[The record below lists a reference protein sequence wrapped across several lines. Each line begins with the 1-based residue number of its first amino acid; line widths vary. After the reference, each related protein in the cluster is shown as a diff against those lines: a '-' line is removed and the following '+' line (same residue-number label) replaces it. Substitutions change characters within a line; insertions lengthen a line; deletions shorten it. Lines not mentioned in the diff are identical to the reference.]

1 MSDSAS
7 ATTAIDP
14 YRLPSSVVPS
24 HYKLHLSPNLE
35 TETFTGEVEISIE
48 IVEPASEILLNSK
61 EIDIKSARL
70 IGENVDVEAT
80 EFIYDEELERVT
92 LQFASDA
99 SPGSYRLTIDFDGI
113 LNRKLAGFYIS
124 TFTDESGIERK
135 IATTQFES
143 TDARQA
149 FPCFDEPAM
158 KASFEVALT
167 VPADLFAASNG
178 PIISETTSEDGIERT
193 VKFGTTIRMSTYLVA
208 FIVGPFEA
216 TDPVDVDGVPLRI
229 IHPIGKGHLTP
240 FALESGAFALK
251 YFTDYYGIPYPGEKL
266 DLVAVPDFAFGA
278 MENLGCV
285 TFREVILLVDTEKAT
300 QPELL
305 RIADVI
311 AHELAHM
318 WFGDLVTMEWWN
330 GIWLNEAFA
339 TFMAAMCTDAF
350 NPEWRRWDQF
360 SLERSAAFDVDSL
373 QKTRPIE
380 YEVKSPAD
388 ADGMFDLLTYEK
400 GGSVLRMLEQHLGS
414 DRFRDGIRHYLKKHE
429 YANTETSDLWDA
441 LEEVTGEPVRS
452 TMDAWIYQ
460 RGYPLVNVKQ
470 CNDCNKTILTQNRF
484 FYKAPE
490 DVDETVWPIP
500 VGIKYAGADGKTSSM
515 RMLMTEESISLA
527 PDSRENPRGMRELE
541 NARWIN
547 ANAGSN
553 GFYRVNYSPDLMTA
567 LRDVMGEM
575 EAIERYSIADDQ
587 WSAMSAGR
595 SSAVD
600 YLNLAEGYSNED
612 DLDVWTLLTRNLA
625 SLERIIED
633 SEARSRMR
641 SCLGALYNAGLSRLG
656 WEPRDG
662 DSPRDLE
669 LRGLLCRSLGTTAR
683 DGDAMA
689 RLRELH
695 DRHLAGATIEPNL
708 AAASANAVAIVGSAS
723 DYETFLD
730 RFKNAA
736 TPQEE
741 RRYMTLLAS
750 FPGEG
755 EFQNTLEM
763 CIKGEV
769 RSQDAP
775 YLAGGAMFNRHH
787 GFSAWEFITS
797 HWDEML
803 DMYPDNSIVRMVS
816 GVQALSKPKQ
826 AADVKNFFETHSV
839 PTGELTLEQHLERLD
854 INVASRQRE
863 TGPLTDWLLAE
874 D

>member
-1 MSDSAS
+1 MKSSES
-7 ATTAIDP
+7 TTEIDP
-14 YRLPSSVVPS
+14 HRLPSSVVPS
-24 HYKLHLSPNLE
+24 HYNLHLKPNLE
-35 TETFTGEVEISIE
+35 SESFTGNVDISITSSDTISQ
-48 IVEPASEILLNSK
+48 IVLNAK
-61 EIDIKSARL
+61 EIELKSAKL
-70 IGENVDVEAT
+70 VGESGEIEAT
-80 EFIYDEELERVT
+80 NFTYDEELERVT
-92 LQFASDA
+92 LHLEREA
-99 SPGSYRLTIDFDGI
+99 SPGTHHLLIDFDGI

-124 TFTDESGIERK
+124 TFTDESGVERK

-158 KASFEVALT
+158 KASFEIALT
-167 VPADLFAASNG
+167 VPSDLFAASNG
-178 PIISETTSEDGIERT
+178 PIISETTSDDGTERL
-193 VKFGTTIRMSTYLVA
+193 VKFGTTIKMSTYLVA

-229 IHPIGKGHLTP
+229 IHPIGKGHLTSY
-240 FALESGAFALK
+240 ALESGAFSLK

-285 TFREVILLVDTEKAT
+285 TFREVILLVDTDRAT

-318 WFGDLVTMEWWN
+318 WFGDLVTMQWWN

-400 GGSVLRMLEQHLGS
+400 GGSVLRMLEQHLGA
-414 DRFRDGIRHYLKKHE
+414 DQFRDGIRHYLKKHE
-429 YANTETSDLWDA
+429 YGNTETSDLWDA

-460 RGYPLVNVKQ
+460 RGYPIVNVKQ
-470 CNDCNKTILTQNRF
+470 CDGCNKTILTQNRF
-484 FYKAPE
+484 FYKSPDEA
-490 DVDETVWPIP
+490 DETVWPIP
-500 VGIKYAGADGKTSSM
+500 MGIRFADSNGDIGSM
-515 RMLMTEESISLA
+515 KMLMTEDDVEIA
-527 PDSRENPRGMRELE
+527 ELE
-541 NARWIN
+541 GVRWVN
-547 ANAGSN
+547 ANGGSN
-553 GFYRVNYSPDLMTA
+553 GFYRVSYSPDLMTS
-567 LRDVMGEM
+567 LREAMGEM
-575 EAIERYSIADDQ
+575 EAIERYSLADDQ
-587 WSAMSAGR
+587 WSAMAAGS
-595 SSAVD
+595 SSAID
-600 YLNLAEGYSNED
+600 YVRLAEQYSDED

-633 SEARSRMR
+633 EGARTRMR
-641 SCLGALYNAGLSRLG
+641 SRLGTLYGAALSRLG

-669 LRGLLCRSLGTTAR
+669 LRGILARSLGITAR
-683 DGDAMA
+683 DKGTLA

-695 DRHLAGATIEPNL
+695 DGYLSGSAIEPNL
-708 AAASANAVAIVGSAS
+708 ASASANAVAILGSAN
-723 DYETFLD
+723 DYEVFLG
-730 RFKNAA
+730 RYKNAA

-741 RRYMTLLAS
+741 RRYMSLLSS

-755 EFQNTLEM
+755 ETRNTLEM
-763 CIKGEV
+763 CINGEV

-787 GFSAWEFITS
+787 GFSAWEFIKS

-803 DMYPDNSIVRMVS
+803 EMYPDNSIVRMVS
-816 GVQALSKPKQ
+816 GVQALSRPEQ
-826 AADVKNFFETHSV
+826 AADIKQFFETHSV
-839 PTGELTLEQHLERLD
+839 PTGQLTLEQHLERLD
-854 INVASRQRE
+854 VNMASRQRE
-863 TGPLTDWLLAE
+863 VGPLTEWLLAN
-874 D
+874 

>member
-1 MSDSAS
+1 MTSTDV
-7 ATTAIDP
+7 TTSEIDP
-14 YRLPSSVVPS
+14 YRLPGSVVPN
-24 HYKLHLSPNLE
+24 HYNLHLSPNLE
-35 TETFTGEVEISIE
+35 AETFTGEVEISIE
-48 IVEPASEILLNSK
+48 IAETVSEILLNSK
-61 EIDIKSARL
+61 EIDVKSARL
-70 IGENVDVEAT
+70 IGENGEIEAT

-92 LQFASDA
+92 LQLANDA
-99 SPGSYRLTIDFDGI
+99 SPGSYRLAIDFDGV

-124 TFTDESGIERK
+124 TFTDESGAERK

-158 KASFEVALT
+158 KASFEIALT

-178 PIISETTSEDGIERT
+178 PIIWEMTSTDGTLRT
-193 VKFGTTIRMSTYLVA
+193 VKFGTTIKMSTYLVA

-229 IHPIGKGHLTP
+229 IHPIGKGHLTSY
-240 FALESGAFALK
+240 ALESGAFSLK

-285 TFREVILLVDTEKAT
+285 TFREVILLVDTERAT

-318 WFGDLVTMEWWN
+318 WFGDLVTMQWWN

-400 GGSVLRMLEQHLGS
+400 GGSVLRMLEQHLGP
-414 DRFRDGIRHYLKKHE
+414 DRFREGIRHYLKKHE
-429 YANTETSDLWDA
+429 YGNTETSDLWDA

-460 RGYPLVNVKQ
+460 RGYPIVNVKQ
-470 CNDCNKTILTQNRF
+470 CDGCNKTILKQNRF
-484 FYKAPE
+484 FYKSPDEA
-490 DVDETVWPIP
+490 DETVWPIP
-500 VGIKYAGADGKTSSM
+500 MGIRYADSDGNGGSM
-515 RMLMTEESISLA
+515 KMLMTEDDVEIA
-527 PDSRENPRGMRELE
+527 ELE
-541 NARWIN
+541 SVRWVN

-553 GFYRVNYSPDLMTA
+553 GFFRVNYSPDLMTS
-567 LRDVMGEM
+567 LRDAMGEM
-575 EAIERYSIADDQ
+575 EAIERYSLADDQ
-587 WSAMSAGR
+587 WAAMAAGS
-595 SSAVD
+595 SSAID
-600 YLNLAEGYSNED
+600 YVRLAEQYSGED
-612 DLDVWTLLTRNLA
+612 DLDVWTLLTRNLG

-633 SEARSRMR
+633 EGARARMR
-641 SCLGALYNAGLSRLG
+641 SRLGTLYGAGLSRLG
-656 WEPRDG
+656 WEPGEG

-669 LRGLLCRSLGTTAR
+669 LRGVLARSLAITAR
-683 DGDAMA
+683 DADALA
-689 RLRELH
+689 RLRAMH
-695 DRHLAGATIEPNL
+695 DDYLSGAAVEPNL
-708 AAASANAVAIVGSAS
+708 ASASANAVAILGSAS
-723 DYETFLD
+723 DYEIFLG
-730 RFKNAA
+730 RFKDAA

-741 RRYMTLLAS
+741 RRYMSLLGS

-755 EFQNTLEM
+755 EMRNTLEM
-763 CIKGEV
+763 CLNGDV

-787 GFSAWEFITS
+787 GFSAWGFIKS

-803 DMYPDNSIVRMVS
+803 EMYPDNSIVRMVS
-816 GVQALSKPKQ
+816 GVQALSKPEQ
-826 AADVKNFFETHSV
+826 VADVKGFFEVHSV
-839 PTGELTLEQHLERLD
+839 PTGQLTLEQHLERLD
-854 INVASRQRE
+854 VNVASRERE
-863 TGPLTDWLLAE
+863 VVPLTEWLLAN
-874 D
+874 

>member
-1 MSDSAS
+1 MSAPV
-7 ATTAIDP
+7 TITAETNP
-14 YRLPSSVVPS
+14 YRLPTSVIPS
-24 HYKLHLSPNLE
+24 HYNLHLKPDLE
-35 TETFTGEVEISIE
+35 SESFTGTVDISID
-48 IVEPASEILLNSK
+48 ASETISEIILNSK
-61 EIDIKSARL
+61 ELELKSARL
-70 IGENVDVEAT
+70 IGDVGEIDANGFT
-80 EFIYDEELERVT
+80 YDEELERVT
-92 LQFASDA
+92 LHLASEA
-99 SPGSYRLTIDFDGI
+99 PSGSYTLSINFDGI

-124 TFTDESGIERK
+124 TFTDEDGVERK

-178 PIISETTSEDGIERT
+178 PIISEKVSADGSERT
-193 VKFGTTIRMSTYLVA
+193 VKFGTTIKMSTYLVA

-229 IHPIGKGHLTP
+229 IHPLGKGHLTP
-240 FALESGAFALK
+240 FALESGAFSLK

-339 TFMAAMCTDAF
+339 TFMAAMCTDEF

-400 GGSVLRMLEQHLGS
+400 GGSVLRMLEQHLGP
-414 DRFRDGIRHYLKKHE
+414 DQFRDGIRHYLKKHE
-429 YANTETSDLWDA
+429 YGNTETSDLWDA
-441 LEEVTGEPVRS
+441 LEEVTSEPVRS

-470 CNDCNKTILTQNRF
+470 CDGCVKTILTQQRF
-484 FYKAPE
+484 FYKSPDEA
-490 DVDETVWPIP
+490 DETVWPIP
-500 VGIKYAGADGKTSSM
+500 MGIKYADSDGNPRSM
-515 RMLMTEESISLA
+515 KMLMTEDDVEIAELA
-527 PDSRENPRGMRELE
+527 S
-541 NARWIN
+541 ARWVN
-547 ANAGSN
+547 VNGGSN
-553 GFYRVNYSPDLMTA
+553 GFYRVNYSPELMTS
-567 LRDVMGEM
+567 LRDAMGDM
-575 EAIERYSIADDQ
+575 EAIERYSLADDQ
-587 WSAMSAGR
+587 WAAMAAGS
-595 SSAVD
+595 SSAID
-600 YLNLAEGYSNED
+600 YVRLAESYSDED

-625 SLERIIED
+625 SLERIMED
-633 SEARSRMR
+633 EGARDRLRSR
-641 SCLGALYNAGLSRLG
+641 LGTLYSAGLSRLG
-656 WEPRDG
+656 WEPRED

-669 LRGLLCRSLGTTAR
+669 LRGVLARSLATTAR
-683 DGDAMA
+683 DANALA
-689 RLRELH
+689 RLREMH
-695 DRHLAGATIEPNL
+695 DGYLSGAAIEPNL
-708 AAASANAVAIVGSAS
+708 ASASAGAVAIVGSAQ
-723 DYETFLD
+723 DYEVFLG
-730 RFKNAA
+730 RFKYPA

-741 RRYMTLLAS
+741 RRYMSLLAS

-755 EFQNTLEM
+755 EMQNTLTM
-763 CIKGEV
+763 CLNGDV

-787 GFSAWEFITS
+787 GFSAWEFIKS

-803 DMYPDNSIVRMVS
+803 EAYPDNSIVRMVS
-816 GVQALSKPKQ
+816 GVQSLSKPEQ
-826 AADVKNFFETHSV
+826 AADVKSFFETHSV
-839 PTGELTLEQHLERLD
+839 PTGQLTLEQHLERLD
-854 INVASRQRE
+854 VNMASRQRE
-863 TGPLTDWLLAE
+863 VGPLTEWLLE
-874 D
+874 SK

>member
-1 MSDSAS
+1 MSDAV
-7 ATTAIDP
+7 TTKTQSNP
-14 YRLPSSVVPS
+14 YRLATSVTPS
-24 HYKLHLSPNLE
+24 HYNLHIRPDLDA
-35 TETFTGEVEISIE
+35 ETFSGEVDISLEVIEAVSE
-48 IVEPASEILLNSK
+48 IVLNTK
-61 EIDIKSARL
+61 EIEVKSARL
-70 IGENVDVEAT
+70 VGDSGTIEAT
-80 EFIYDEELERVT
+80 DFTYDEELERVT
-92 LQFASDA
+92 LQLASDA
-99 SPGSYRLTIDFDGI
+99 APGSYRLAIDFDGI

-124 TFTDESGIERK
+124 TFTDESGTERK

-178 PIISETTSEDGIERT
+178 PIISEVVSDDSSERT
-193 VKFGTTIRMSTYLVA
+193 VKFGTTIKMSTYLVA

-240 FALESGAFALK
+240 FALESGAFSLK

-285 TFREVILLVDTEKAT
+285 TFREVILLVDTERAT

-400 GGSVLRMLEQHLGS
+400 GGSVLRMLEQHLGA

-429 YANTETSDLWDA
+429 YGNTETSDLWDA

-460 RGYPLVNVKQ
+460 RGYPIVNAKQ
-470 CNDCNKTILTQNRF
+470 CDGCNKTIFTQNRF
-484 FYKAPE
+484 FYKSPDE
-490 DVDETVWPIP
+490 TDETVWPIP
-500 VGIKYAGADGKTSSM
+500 MGIRYADAGGNIGSM
-515 RMLMTEESISLA
+515 KMLMSGEDVEIA
-527 PDSRENPRGMRELE
+527 ELE
-541 NARWIN
+541 GVRWVN
-547 ANAGSN
+547 ANSGSN
-553 GFYRVNYSPDLMTA
+553 GFYRVNYSPDLMTS
-567 LRDVMGEM
+567 LRDAMGDM
-575 EAIERYSIADDQ
+575 EAIERYSLADDQ
-587 WSAMSAGR
+587 WAAMAAGK
-595 SSAVD
+595 SSAID
-600 YLNLAEGYSNED
+600 YVRLAEQYSNED
-612 DLDVWTLLTRNLA
+612 DLDVWTLLTRNLG
-625 SLERIIED
+625 SLERIVED
-633 SEARSRMR
+633 DAAKARMR
-641 SCLGALYNAGLSRLG
+641 SRLATLYSAGLTRLG
-656 WEPRDG
+656 WEPRDN

-669 LRGLLCRSLGTTAR
+669 LRGVLARSLGITAR
-683 DGDAMA
+683 NADALAKLRAMHDGY
-689 RLRELH
+689 
-695 DRHLAGATIEPNL
+695 LAGEAIEPNM
-708 AAASANAVAIVGSAS
+708 ASASANAVAILGSAS
-723 DYETFLD
+723 DYEIFLG
-730 RFKNAA
+730 RFKDPA

-741 RRYMTLLAS
+741 RRYMSLLAS

-763 CIKGEV
+763 CLNGEV

-787 GFSAWEFITS
+787 GFTAWNFIKS

-803 DMYPDNSIVRMVS
+803 EMYPDNSIVRMVS
-816 GVQALSKPKQ
+816 GIQALSKTEQ
-826 AADVKNFFETHSV
+826 AADVQEFFETHSV
-839 PTGELTLEQHLERLD
+839 PTGQLTLEQHLERLD
-854 INVASRQRE
+854 VNVASRVRE
-863 TGPLTDWLLAE
+863 AGPLAEWLSANG
-874 D
+874 

>member
-1 MSDSAS
+1 MTSTDV
-7 ATTAIDP
+7 TTADIDP
-14 YRLPSSVVPS
+14 YRLPSSVLPS
-24 HYKLHLSPNLE
+24 HYNLHLRPDLE
-35 TETFTGEVEISIE
+35 AETFSGEVEISVE
-48 IVEPASEILLNSK
+48 IAETVSEILLNAK
-61 EIDIKSARL
+61 EIDLSSARL
-70 IGENVDVEAT
+70 IGEGSEIEADRFT
-80 EFIYDEELERVT
+80 YDEELERVT
-92 LQFASDA
+92 LHLDREAQA
-99 SPGSYRLTIDFDGI
+99 GSYQLAIGFDGI

-124 TFTDESGIERK
+124 TFTDESGAERK

-178 PIISETTSEDGIERT
+178 PIIAETTSADGTERT
-193 VKFGTTIRMSTYLVA
+193 VKFGTTIKMSTYLVA

-229 IHPIGKGHLTP
+229 IHPIGKGHLTSY
-240 FALESGAFALK
+240 ALESGAFSLK

-285 TFREVILLVDTEKAT
+285 TFREVILLVDTERAT

-318 WFGDLVTMEWWN
+318 WFGDLVTMQWWN

-400 GGSVLRMLEQHLGS
+400 GGSVLRMLEQHLGP
-414 DRFRDGIRHYLKKHE
+414 DHFREGIRHYLKKHE
-429 YANTETSDLWDA
+429 YGNTETSDLWDA

-452 TMDAWIYQ
+452 TMDAWINQ
-460 RGYPLVNVKQ
+460 RGYPIVNVKQ
-470 CNDCNKTILTQNRF
+470 CDGCNKTILKQNRF
-484 FYKAPE
+484 FYKSPDEA
-490 DVDETVWPIP
+490 DETVWPIP
-500 VGIKYAGADGKTSSM
+500 MGIRYADSEGNSGSM
-515 RMLMTEESISLA
+515 KMLMTEDDVEIA
-527 PDSRENPRGMRELE
+527 ELE
-541 NARWIN
+541 GVRWVN

-553 GFYRVNYSPDLMTA
+553 GFYRVNYSPELMTS
-567 LRDVMGEM
+567 LRDAMGDM
-575 EAIERYSIADDQ
+575 EAIERYSLADDQ
-587 WSAMSAGR
+587 WSAMLTGG

-600 YLNLAEGYSNED
+600 YLKLAEGYSSED
-612 DLDVWTLLTRNLA
+612 DLDVWTLLAGNLS

-633 SEARSRMR
+633 EDARTQMR
-641 SCLGALYNAGLSRLG
+641 TRLASLYNSGLSRLG
-656 WEPRDG
+656 WDPQND

-669 LRGLLCRSLGTTAR
+669 LRGVLARSLAVTAR
-683 DGDAMA
+683 DEDALTHLRKLHDGYMSGDA
-689 RLRELH
+689 
-695 DRHLAGATIEPNL
+695 IEPNL
-708 AAASANAVAIVGSAS
+708 ASASANAVAVVGSAS
-723 DYETFLD
+723 DYESFLN
-730 RFKNAA
+730 RFKNPA

-741 RRYMTLLAS
+741 RRYMGMLAS

-755 EFQNTLEM
+755 EMQNTLDM
-763 CIKGEV
+763 CINGDV

-775 YLAGGAMFNRHH
+775 YLVGAAMYNRHH
-787 GFSAWEFITS
+787 GSKAWEFVKS

-803 DMYPDNSIVRMVS
+803 EMYPDNSVVRMV
-816 GVQALSKPKQ
+816 GGIRALSKPELVS
-826 AADVKNFFETHSV
+826 DTKNFFETHTV
-839 PTGELTLEQHLERLD
+839 PTGELTLQQYFERLD
-854 INVASRQRE
+854 VNVAFRERE
-863 TGPLTDWLLAE
+863 TAALTEWLLAE
-874 D
+874 N

>member
-1 MSDSAS
+1 MSDTVTSK
-7 ATTAIDP
+7 TETNP
-14 YRLPSSVVPS
+14 YRLPTSVTPS
-24 HYKLHLSPNLE
+24 HYNLHLTPDLE
-35 TETFTGEVEISIE
+35 SETFTGNVDISVNTTETVSE
-48 IVEPASEILLNSK
+48 IVLNANEIEL
-61 EIDIKSARL
+61 KSARL
-70 IGENVDVEAT
+70 IGGGSAIESSDFT
-80 EFIYDEELERVT
+80 YDEELERVT
-92 LQFASDA
+92 IHLDGEAT
-99 SPGSYRLTIDFDGI
+99 PGSHTLSINFDGI

-124 TFTDESGIERK
+124 TFTDEDGVERK

-167 VPADLFAASNG
+167 VPNDLFAASNG
-178 PIISETTSEDGIERT
+178 PIISEEDSADGTERT
-193 VKFGTTIRMSTYLVA
+193 VKFGTTIKMSTYLVA

-229 IHPIGKGHLTP
+229 IHPLGKGHLTP
-240 FALESGAFALK
+240 FALESGAFSLK

-339 TFMAAMCTDAF
+339 TFMAAMCTDEF

-380 YEVKSPAD
+380 YEVNSPSD

-400 GGSVLRMLEQHLGS
+400 GGSVLRMLEQHLGP
-414 DRFRDGIRHYLKKHE
+414 DQFREGIRHYLKKHE
-429 YANTETSDLWDA
+429 YGNTETSDLWDA

-470 CNDCNKTILTQNRF
+470 CDGCNKTILTQNRF
-484 FYKAPE
+484 FYKSPDEA
-490 DVDETVWPIP
+490 DETVWPIP
-500 VGIKYAGADGKTSSM
+500 MGIKYADASGEVGSM
-515 RMLMTEESISLA
+515 KMLMTEDDVEIA
-527 PDSRENPRGMRELE
+527 EMEG
-541 NARWIN
+541 ARWVN

-553 GFYRVNYSPDLMTA
+553 GFYRVNYSPDLMTS
-567 LRDVMGEM
+567 LRDAMGEM
-575 EAIERYSIADDQ
+575 EAIERYSLADDQ
-587 WSAMSAGR
+587 WSAMAAGR
-595 SSAVD
+595 STAID
-600 YLNLAEGYSNED
+600 YVRLAEQYSDED

-633 SEARSRMR
+633 ENARTRMR
-641 SCLGALYNAGLSRLG
+641 SRLASLYSAGLSRLG
-656 WEPRDG
+656 WEPCEG

-669 LRGLLCRSLGTTAR
+669 LRGILARSLGITAR
-683 DGDAMA
+683 NEGALA

-695 DRHLAGATIEPNL
+695 DGYLSGDAIEPNL
-708 AAASANAVAIVGSAS
+708 ASASANAVAILGSAS
-723 DYETFLD
+723 DYEVFLGQ
-730 RFKNAA
+730 FKNPA

-741 RRYMTLLAS
+741 RRYMSLLSS
-750 FPGEG
+750 FPGKG
-755 EFQNTLEM
+755 EMQNTLAM
-763 CIKGEV
+763 CLNGEV

-787 GFSAWEFITS
+787 GFAAWEFVKS
-797 HWDEML
+797 NWEEML
-803 DMYPDNSIVRMVS
+803 EAYPDNSIVRMVS
-816 GVQALSKPKQ
+816 GVQSLSRSEQ
-826 AADVKNFFETHSV
+826 AADIKQFFETHSV
-839 PTGELTLEQHLERLD
+839 PTGQLTLEQHLERLD

-863 TGPLTDWLLAE
+863 TGPLTEWLLE
-874 D
+874 SR

>member
-1 MSDSAS
+1 MSAPAS
-7 ATTAIDP
+7 ATTESNP
-14 YRLPSSVVPS
+14 YRLPTSVTPS
-24 HYKLHLSPNLE
+24 HYNLHIRPDLE
-35 TETFTGEVEISIE
+35 SETFTGNVDISIDATENVSE
-48 IVEPASEILLNSK
+48 IVLNAK
-61 EIDIKSARL
+61 EIELKSARL
-70 IGENVDVEAT
+70 VSGGSAIEASDFT
-80 EFIYDEELERVT
+80 YDEELERVT
-92 LQFASDA
+92 IHLDGEATS
-99 SPGSYRLTIDFDGI
+99 GSYTLSIDFDGI

-124 TFTDESGIERK
+124 TFTDESGEERK

-158 KASFEVALT
+158 KASFEIALT
-167 VPADLFAASNG
+167 VPVGLFAASNG
-178 PIISETTSEDGIERT
+178 PIISEVLSDDGSERT
-193 VKFGTTIRMSTYLVA
+193 VKFGTTIKMSTYLVA

-229 IHPIGKGHLTP
+229 IHPIGKGHLTS
-240 FALESGAFALK
+240 FALESGAFSLK

-285 TFREVILLVDTEKAT
+285 TFREVILLVDTERAT

-400 GGSVLRMLEQHLGS
+400 GGSVLRMLEQHLGP

-470 CNDCNKTILTQNRF
+470 CDGCNKTILTQNRF

-490 DVDETVWPIP
+490 DADETVWPIP
-500 VGIKYAGADGKTSSM
+500 MGIRYADSDGNPGSM
-515 RMLMTEESISLA
+515 KMLMTEDDVEVAELA
-527 PDSRENPRGMRELE
+527 S
-541 NARWIN
+541 ARWVN
-547 ANAGSN
+547 ANGGSN
-553 GFYRVNYSPDLMTA
+553 GFYRVSYSPDLMTS
-567 LRDVMGEM
+567 LRDAMGEM
-575 EAIERYSIADDQ
+575 EAIERYSLADDQ
-587 WSAMSAGR
+587 WAAMAAGS
-595 SSAVD
+595 SSAID
-600 YLNLAEGYSNED
+600 YLNLAEGYSGED

-625 SLERIIED
+625 SLERILDDEA
-633 SEARSRMR
+633 ARSRMR
-641 SCLGALYNAGLSRLG
+641 SRLGTLYSAGLSRLG
-656 WEPRDG
+656 WDPRDG

-669 LRGLLCRSLGTTAR
+669 LRGLLCRSLGITAR
-683 DGDAMA
+683 DEDAMA

-695 DRHLAGATIEPNL
+695 DGYLTGTAIEPNL

-723 DYETFLD
+723 DYEAFLG

-741 RRYMTLLAS
+741 RRYMTLLSS

-763 CIKGEV
+763 CLNGEV

-787 GFSAWEFITS
+787 GFSAWQFIKS

-803 DMYPDNSIVRMVS
+803 EMYPDNSIVRMVS
-816 GVQALSKPKQ
+816 GVQALSKPDQ
-826 AADVKNFFETHSV
+826 ASDVKSFFETHSV
-839 PTGELTLEQHLERLD
+839 PTGQLTLEQHLERLD
-854 INVASRQRE
+854 VNTASRQRE
-863 TGPLTDWLLAE
+863 AGPLTKWLLAS
-874 D
+874 

>member
-1 MSDSAS
+1 MSDSV
-7 ATTAIDP
+7 TTNTQSNP
-14 YRLPSSVVPS
+14 YRLPTSVTPS
-24 HYKLHLSPNLE
+24 HYNLHIRPDLE
-35 TETFTGEVEISIE
+35 SETFTGNVDISIDTTETVSEIVLNAKEVELE
-48 IVEPASEILLNSK
+48 
-61 EIDIKSARL
+61 SARL
-70 IGENVDVEAT
+70 TGGGRAIEASDFT
-80 EFIYDEELERVT
+80 YDEELERVT
-92 LQFASDA
+92 IHLDGEAPS
-99 SPGSYRLTIDFDGI
+99 GSHTLTIDFDGI

-124 TFTDESGIERK
+124 TFTDDSGEERK

-167 VPADLFAASNG
+167 VPVDLFAASNG
-178 PIISETTSEDGIERT
+178 PIISETVSDDGAERT
-193 VKFGTTIRMSTYLVA
+193 VKFGTTIKMSTYLVA

-216 TDPVDVDGVPLRI
+216 TDPIDVDGVPLRI

-240 FALESGAFALK
+240 FALESGAFSLK

-285 TFREVILLVDTEKAT
+285 TFREVILLVDTERAT

-380 YEVKSPAD
+380 YEVQSPAD

-400 GGSVLRMLEQHLGS
+400 GGSVLRMLEQHLGP

-429 YANTETSDLWDA
+429 YGNTETSDLWDA

-460 RGYPLVNVKQ
+460 RGYPLVSVKQ
-470 CNDCNKTILTQNRF
+470 CDGCVKTILTQNRF
-484 FYKAPE
+484 FYKAPDE
-490 DVDETVWPIP
+490 ADETVWPIP
-500 VGIKYAGADGKTSSM
+500 MCIRYADSEGNLGSM
-515 RMLMTEESISLA
+515 KMLMTEDDVEVPELA
-527 PDSRENPRGMRELE
+527 R
-541 NARWIN
+541 ARWVN
-547 ANAGSN
+547 ANGGSN
-553 GFYRVNYSPDLMTA
+553 GFYRVSYSPDLMTS
-567 LRDVMGEM
+567 LRDAMSEM
-575 EAIERYSIADDQ
+575 EAIERYSLADDQ
-587 WSAMSAGR
+587 WSAMAAGS
-595 SSAVD
+595 SSAID
-600 YLNLAEGYSNED
+600 YLNLAEGYSSED

-625 SLERIIED
+625 SLERILDDE
-633 SEARSRMR
+633 SARNRMR
-641 SCLGALYNAGLSRLG
+641 SRLGTLYNAGLSRLG
-656 WEPRDG
+656 WDPRDG

-669 LRGLLCRSLGTTAR
+669 LRGMLTRSLATTAR
-683 DGDAMA
+683 DEGAIA
-689 RLRELH
+689 RLRSLH
-695 DRHLAGATIEPNL
+695 DGYLAGGPIEPNL
-708 AAASANAVAIVGSAS
+708 AAASANAVAIVGSAN
-723 DYETFLD
+723 DYETFLG
-730 RFKNAA
+730 RFKDPA

-741 RRYMTLLAS
+741 RRYMTALAS

-755 EFQNTLEM
+755 EFQNTLAM
-763 CIKGEV
+763 CLNGEV

-787 GFSAWEFITS
+787 GFTAWQFIKS
-797 HWDEML
+797 HWDQML
-803 DMYPDNSIVRMVS
+803 EMYPDNSVVRMVS
-816 GVQALSKPKQ
+816 GVQALSRPEQVADIKQ
-826 AADVKNFFETHSV
+826 FFETHSV
-839 PTGELTLEQHLERLD
+839 PTGQLTLEQHLERLD
-854 INVASRQRE
+854 VNAASRKRE
-863 TGPLTDWLLAE
+863 VGPLTEWLLAS
-874 D
+874 

>member
-1 MSDSAS
+1 MTSTDV
-7 ATTAIDP
+7 TTYEIDP

-24 HYKLHLSPNLE
+24 HYKLHLRPDLE
-35 TETFTGEVEISIE
+35 SETFTGNVDISIATSDTTSQ
-48 IVEPASEILLNSK
+48 IVLNAK
-61 EIDIKSARL
+61 EIELKSAQL
-70 IGENVDVEAT
+70 IGGGNAIEAT
-80 EFIYDEELERVT
+80 SFTYDEELERVT
-92 LQFASDA
+92 LHLASDA
-99 SPGSYRLTIDFDGI
+99 SPGSYHLAIDFDGI

-124 TFTDESGIERK
+124 TFTDESGAERK

-158 KASFEVALT
+158 KASFEIALT

-178 PIISETTSEDGIERT
+178 PIVSETTSEDGTERT
-193 VKFGTTIRMSTYLVA
+193 VKFGTTIKMSTYLVA

-229 IHPIGKGHLTP
+229 IHPIGKGHLTSY
-240 FALESGAFALK
+240 ALESGAFSLK
-251 YFTDYYGIPYPGEKL
+251 YFIDYYGIPYPGEKL

-285 TFREVILLVDTEKAT
+285 TFREVILLVDTERAT

-318 WFGDLVTMEWWN
+318 WFGDLVTMQWWN

-380 YEVKSPAD
+380 YEVKSPVD

-400 GGSVLRMLEQHLGS
+400 GGSVLRMLEQHLGP
-414 DRFRDGIRHYLKKHE
+414 DQYREGIRHYLKKHE
-429 YANTETSDLWDA
+429 YGNTETSDLWDA

-460 RGYPLVNVKQ
+460 RGYPIVNVKQ
-470 CNDCNKTILTQNRF
+470 CDGCNKTILKQNRF
-484 FYKAPE
+484 FYKSPDEA
-490 DVDETVWPIP
+490 DETVWPIP
-500 VGIKYAGADGKTSSM
+500 MGIRYADSDSKDGSM
-515 RMLMTEESISLA
+515 KMLMTEDDVEIA
-527 PDSRENPRGMRELE
+527 ELE
-541 NARWIN
+541 GVRWVN

-553 GFYRVNYSPDLMTA
+553 GFYRVNYSPELMTS
-567 LRDVMGEM
+567 LRDAMGDM
-575 EAIERYSIADDQ
+575 EAIERYSLADDQ
-587 WSAMSAGR
+587 WSAMLAGS

-600 YLNLAEGYSNED
+600 YLNLAEGYSSED
-612 DLDVWTLLTRNLA
+612 DLDVWTLLAGNLS
-625 SLERIIED
+625 SLERIIDDED
-633 SEARSRMR
+633 ARTQMR
-641 SCLGALYNAGLSRLG
+641 TRLASLYNSGLSRLS
-656 WEPRDG
+656 WDPRDD

-669 LRGLLCRSLGTTAR
+669 LRGVLARSLAVTAR
-683 DGDAMA
+683 DEDALA
-689 RLRELH
+689 RLRKLH
-695 DRHLAGATIEPNL
+695 DGYMSGDVIEPNL
-708 AAASANAVAIVGSAS
+708 ASASANAVAIVGSAG
-723 DYETFLD
+723 DYESFLT
-730 RFKNAA
+730 RFKNPA

-741 RRYMTLLAS
+741 RRYMSMLAS

-755 EFQNTLEM
+755 EMQNTLDM
-763 CIKGEV
+763 CVNGEV

-775 YLAGGAMFNRHH
+775 YLVGAAMYNRNH
-787 GFSAWEFITS
+787 GSKAWEFVKS

-803 DMYPDNSIVRMVS
+803 EMYPDNSVVRMV
-816 GVQALSKPKQ
+816 GGIRALSKPEW
-826 AADVKNFFETHSV
+826 AADIKSFFETHNV
-839 PTGELTLEQHLERLD
+839 PTSELTLEQYFERLD
-854 INVASRQRE
+854 VNVAFRQRE
-863 TGPLTDWLLAE
+863 TVPLTEWLL

>member
-1 MSDSAS
+1 MTKSE
-7 ATTAIDP
+7 IDP

-24 HYKLHLSPNLE
+24 HYNIHIKPDLE
-35 TETFTGEVEISIE
+35 NETFTGDVEITIEAHEPVSQIILNAKEMDLNSAQLSGDSVNIE
-48 IVEPASEILLNSK
+48 IETF
-61 EIDIKSARL
+61 D
-70 IGENVDVEAT
+70 
-80 EFIYDEELERVT
+80 YDEELERVT
-92 LQFASDA
+92 LDLGQEIDT
-99 SPGSYRLTIDFDGI
+99 GSYSLSIDFDGI
-113 LNRKLAGFYIS
+113 LNRKLQGFYIS
-124 TFTDESGIERK
+124 TFTDESGEERK

-158 KASFEVALT
+158 KASFAVKLT
-167 VPADLFAASNG
+167 VPNELFAASNG
-178 PIISETTSEDGIERT
+178 PIISEEDSDDGTECT
-193 VKFGTTIRMSTYLVA
+193 VTFGTTIKMSTYLVA

-240 FALESGAFALK
+240 FALESGAFSLK

-380 YEVKSPAD
+380 YEVNSPSD

-400 GGSVLRMLEQHLGS
+400 GGSVLRMLEQHLGP
-414 DRFRDGIRHYLKKHE
+414 DRFREGIRHYLKKHE

-460 RGYPLVNVKQ
+460 RGYPIINVKQ
-470 CNDCNKTILTQNRF
+470 CDGCIKTIFTQNRF
-484 FYKAPE
+484 FYKAPNE
-490 DVDETVWPIP
+490 ADETVWPIP
-500 VGIKYAGADGKTSSM
+500 VGIKFADANGKSDSM
-515 RMLMTEESISLA
+515 KMLMTEDDVEI
-527 PDSRENPRGMRELE
+527 PELE
-541 NARWIN
+541 NAKWVN

-553 GFYRVNYSPDLMTA
+553 GFYRVNYSPELMTA
-567 LRDVMGEM
+567 LRDAMSEM

-587 WSAMSAGR
+587 WAAMAAGN
-595 SSAVD
+595 SSAID
-600 YLNLAEGYSNED
+600 YLNLAEGYSDED

-633 SEARSRMR
+633 DEARSRMR
-641 SCLGALYNAGLSRLG
+641 SRLAALYNAGLSRLG
-656 WEPRDG
+656 WEASDG

-669 LRGLLCRSLGTTAR
+669 LRGVLCRSLGITAR
-683 DGDAMA
+683 DEDAMI
-689 RLRELH
+689 RLGKLH
-695 DRHLAGATIEPNL
+695 DRYLAGSPVEPNL
-708 AAASANAVAIVGSAS
+708 AAASANAVAIVGSAN

-730 RFKNAA
+730 RFKNAS

-755 EFQNTLEM
+755 EFRNTLAM
-763 CIKGEV
+763 CLNGEV

-775 YLAGGAMFNRHH
+775 YLAGGAMFNRNH
-787 GFSAWEFITS
+787 GYSAWEFIKS

-803 DMYPDNSIVRMVS
+803 EVYPDNSIVRMVS
-816 GVQALSKPKQ
+816 GVQALSKPAQ
-826 AADVKNFFETHSV
+826 AANVKKFFETHSV

-854 INVASRQRE
+854 VNVASRQRE
-863 TGPLTDWLLAE
+863 TGPLTEWLLASS
-874 D
+874 

>member
-1 MSDSAS
+1 MTSTEM
-7 ATTAIDP
+7 TTTDIDP
-14 YRLPSSVVPS
+14 YRLPSSVLPS
-24 HYKLHLSPNLE
+24 HYNLHLRPNLE
-35 TETFTGEVEISIE
+35 AETFTGTVEISVDIADA
-48 IVEPASEILLNSK
+48 VSEILLNAK
-61 EIDIKSARL
+61 EIDLSSARL
-70 IGENVDVEAT
+70 IGEGSEIEANRFT
-80 EFIYDEELERVT
+80 YDEELERVT
-92 LQFASDA
+92 LHLDHEISA
-99 SPGSYRLTIDFDGI
+99 GSYRLAISFDGI

-124 TFTDESGIERK
+124 TFTDDSGVERK

-158 KASFEVALT
+158 KASFEVALM

-178 PIISETTSEDGIERT
+178 PIISETISADGTERT
-193 VKFGTTIRMSTYLVA
+193 VKFGTTIKMSTYLVA

-229 IHPIGKGHLTP
+229 IHPIGKGHLTSY
-240 FALESGAFALK
+240 ALESGAFSLK

-285 TFREVILLVDTEKAT
+285 TFREVILLVDTERAT

-318 WFGDLVTMEWWN
+318 WFGDLVTMQWWN

-400 GGSVLRMLEQHLGS
+400 GGSVLRMLEQHLGP
-414 DRFRDGIRHYLKKHE
+414 DHFREGIRHYLKKHE
-429 YANTETSDLWDA
+429 YGNTETSDLWDA

-452 TMDAWIYQ
+452 TMDAWINQ
-460 RGYPLVNVKQ
+460 RGYPIVNVKQ
-470 CNDCNKTILTQNRF
+470 CDGCNKTILKQNRF
-484 FYKAPE
+484 FYKSPDEA
-490 DVDETVWPIP
+490 DETVWPLP
-500 VGIKYAGADGKTSSM
+500 MGIRYADSDGNIGSM
-515 RMLMTEESISLA
+515 KMLMTEDDVEIA
-527 PDSRENPRGMRELE
+527 ELE
-541 NARWIN
+541 SVRWVN

-553 GFYRVNYSPDLMTA
+553 GFYRVNYSPELMTS
-567 LRDVMGEM
+567 LRDAMGDM
-575 EAIERYSIADDQ
+575 EAIERYSLADDQ
-587 WSAMSAGR
+587 WSAMLTGG

-600 YLNLAEGYSNED
+600 YLKLAEGYSSED
-612 DLDVWTLLTRNLA
+612 DLDVWTLMAGNLS

-633 SEARSRMR
+633 ENARTQMR
-641 SCLGALYNAGLSRLG
+641 TRLASLYNSGLSRLG
-656 WEPRDG
+656 WDPRDD

-669 LRGLLCRSLGTTAR
+669 LRGVLARSLAVTAR
-683 DGDAMA
+683 EKNAFARLHKLHDGYMSGDA
-689 RLRELH
+689 
-695 DRHLAGATIEPNL
+695 IEPNL
-708 AAASANAVAIVGSAS
+708 ASASAIAVAVVGSAG
-723 DYETFLD
+723 DYESFLN
-730 RFKNAA
+730 RFKNPA

-741 RRYMTLLAS
+741 RRYMGMLAS

-755 EFQNTLEM
+755 EMQNTLDM
-763 CIKGEV
+763 CINGDV

-775 YLAGGAMFNRHH
+775 YLVGAAMYNRHH
-787 GFSAWEFITS
+787 GSKAWEFVKS

-803 DMYPDNSIVRMVS
+803 EMYPDNSVVRMV
-816 GVQALSKPKQ
+816 GGIRALSKPELVSDIKS
-826 AADVKNFFETHSV
+826 FFETHTV
-839 PTGELTLEQHLERLD
+839 PTGELTLQQYFERLD
-854 INVASRQRE
+854 VNVAFRERE
-863 TGPLTDWLLAE
+863 TAALTEWLSAE
-874 D
+874 N

>member
-1 MSDSAS
+1 MSDSVS
-7 ATTAIDP
+7 AKTESNP
-14 YRLPSSVVPS
+14 YRLPTSVTPS
-24 HYKLHLSPNLE
+24 HYNIHIRPDLE
-35 TETFTGEVEISIE
+35 SETFTGNVDISIDATE
-48 IVEPASEILLNSK
+48 TVSEIILNAK
-61 EIDIKSARL
+61 EIELKSARL
-70 IGENVDVEAT
+70 VGDSGEIKAT
-80 EFIYDEELERVT
+80 DFTYDEELERVT
-92 LQFASDA
+92 LHLASEA
-99 SPGSYRLTIDFDGI
+99 STGSYSLAIDFRGI

-124 TFTDESGIERK
+124 TFTDESGEERK

-167 VPADLFAASNG
+167 VPAELFAASNG
-178 PIISETTSEDGIERT
+178 PIISETTSKDGTERT
-193 VKFGTTIRMSTYLVA
+193 IKFGTTIKMSTYLVA

-240 FALESGAFALK
+240 FALESGAFSLK

-285 TFREVILLVDTEKAT
+285 TFREVILLVDTARAT

-339 TFMAAMCTDAF
+339 TFMAAMCTDEF

-400 GGSVLRMLEQHLGS
+400 GGSVLRMLEQHLGP

-470 CNDCNKTILTQNRF
+470 CDGCTKTILNQNRF
-484 FYKAPE
+484 FYKAPDE
-490 DVDETVWPIP
+490 ADETVWPIP
-500 VGIKYAGADGKTSSM
+500 MGIRYADPDGNPGSM
-515 RMLMTEESISLA
+515 KMLMTENDVEVAELA
-527 PDSRENPRGMRELE
+527 S
-541 NARWIN
+541 ARWVN
-547 ANAGSN
+547 ANGGSN
-553 GFYRVNYSPDLMTA
+553 GFYRVNYSPELMTS
-567 LRDVMGEM
+567 LRDAMGEM
-575 EAIERYSIADDQ
+575 EAIERYSLADDQ
-587 WSAMSAGR
+587 WAAMASGS
-595 SSAVD
+595 SSAID
-600 YLNLAEGYSNED
+600 YLNLAEGYSGED

-625 SLERIIED
+625 SLERILDDEA
-633 SEARSRMR
+633 ARSRMR
-641 SCLGALYNAGLSRLG
+641 SRLGRLYSAGLSRLG
-656 WEPRDG
+656 WDPRDG

-683 DGDAMA
+683 DEDAME

-695 DRHLAGATIEPNL
+695 DGYLTGAAIEPNL
-708 AAASANAVAIVGSAS
+708 AAASASAVAIVGSAS
-723 DYETFLD
+723 DYEAFLS
-730 RFKNAA
+730 RFKHPA

-755 EFQNTLEM
+755 EFQNTLEL
-763 CIKGEV
+763 CVNGEV

-787 GFSAWEFITS
+787 GFSAWQFIKS

-803 DMYPDNSIVRMVS
+803 EMYPDNSIVRMVS
-816 GVQALSKPKQ
+816 GVQALSKPEQ
-826 AADVKNFFETHSV
+826 AADIKEFFETHSV
-839 PTGELTLEQHLERLD
+839 PTGQLTLEQHLERLD
-854 INVASRQRE
+854 VNMASRQRE
-863 TGPLTDWLLAE
+863 VGPLTKWLLAN
-874 D
+874 